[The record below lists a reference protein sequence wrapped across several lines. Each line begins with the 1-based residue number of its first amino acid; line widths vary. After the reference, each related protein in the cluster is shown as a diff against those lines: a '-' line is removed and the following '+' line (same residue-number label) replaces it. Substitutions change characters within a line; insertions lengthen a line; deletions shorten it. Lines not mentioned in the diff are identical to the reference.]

1 MDRFIEVVG
10 NHIELSALFVFFLAA
25 LWWSERSRSGRSLSP
40 AEVTRILNSEEGVVV
55 DIREKKE
62 YSEGFITGSL
72 HIPYGSLK
80 ERSSELEKYRE
91 KDIVLVDKMGQH
103 SGAAGKILREQG
115 FEKIARLSGGI
126 SEWKNSNM
134 PLVKK

>member
-1 MDRFIEVVG
+1 MDRFIEFVG

-40 AEVTRILNSEEGVVV
+40 AEVTRILNSEEGIVV